1 MKLLLIN
8 KNPIVRKLVKLSA
21 EKAGIE
27 AIEAEALGEVSEAAF
42 DFVFID
48 DESLDD
54 APLGEVQERFPEAK
68 CGFIHAKDREREAG
82 FALFVQKPFLPTDMV
97 DLLKAETQGS
107 QPHDFIQESTPS
119 VSADKG
125 DGDLGEDFLADLED
139 EGQSGMEV
147 DNPLADLDGEILDL
161 GEESDGEAQ
170 EALEM
175 KDGDLDFDLDLEELE
190 GGEKGVDSLEA
201 MEELAP
207 MEEEMPEEDMALQEE
222 SEAVASVEALG
233 ADVESEELDLT
244 LDDLEMPEEEAST
257 VEEKEAEV
265 AGAES
270 DTEEE
275 SEAIEKPEAL
285 GDLEWDGSL
294 LDDVALVA
302 SEPASEDLGVDLGSM
317 EFSNEEESVLEEE
330 ESAPVEEALGEGGV
344 LDSEEVEAVKNL
356 LQEGDL
362 PPVDSEDLDMNEIKI
377 ESSELA
383 SLTEEALSEALGEE
397 LEVGEAE
404 IDFDAETL
412 NIEADAEG
420 LDLALEE
427 SADEE
432 SAENLEEESPLPAEE
447 LEIEESPLSSEA
459 PAPKPASEAIAESA
473 PVASAPLE
481 AVKSLQGLS
490 IPALKELLDGM
501 QLTISISFPNKK

>member
-54 APLGEVQERFPEAK
+54 APLNEVQGRFPEAK

-119 VSADKG
+119 ASADEG

-161 GEESDGEAQ
+161 GEDGAGEAQ

-175 KDGDLDFDLDLEELE
+175 KDEDLDFDLDLEELE
-190 GGEKGVDSLEA
+190 SGEKGVDSLEA
-201 MEELAP
+201 MEELTP
-207 MEEEMPEEDMALQEE
+207 MEEKMPEEDMALQEE

-244 LDDLEMPEEEAST
+244 LDDLEMPEEETGDMAT
-257 VEEKEAEV
+257 EELTDTKEAEDEL
-265 AGAES
+265 A
-270 DTEEE
+270 
-275 SEAIEKPEAL
+275 KPAAL
-285 GDLEWDGSL
+285 EDLEWDGSL

-317 EFSNEEESVLEEE
+317 EFSSEEESVLEED

-473 PVASAPLE
+473 PVASVPLE

>member
-1 MKLLLIN
+1 M
-8 KNPIVRKLVKLSA
+8 
-21 EKAGIE
+21 
-27 AIEAEALGEVSEAAF
+27 
-42 DFVFID
+42 
-48 DESLDD
+48 
-54 APLGEVQERFPEAK
+54 
-68 CGFIHAKDREREAG
+68 
-82 FALFVQKPFLPTDMV
+82 
-97 DLLKAETQGS
+97 
-107 QPHDFIQESTPS
+107 
-119 VSADKG
+119 
-125 DGDLGEDFLADLED
+125 
-139 EGQSGMEV
+139 
-147 DNPLADLDGEILDL
+147 
-161 GEESDGEAQ
+161 
-170 EALEM
+170 
-175 KDGDLDFDLDLEELE
+175 
-190 GGEKGVDSLEA
+190 
-201 MEELAP
+201 
-207 MEEEMPEEDMALQEE
+207 
-222 SEAVASVEALG
+222 
-233 ADVESEELDLT
+233 
-244 LDDLEMPEEEAST
+244 
-257 VEEKEAEV
+257 
-265 AGAES
+265 
-270 DTEEE
+270 
-275 SEAIEKPEAL
+275 
-285 GDLEWDGSL
+285 
-294 LDDVALVA
+294 
-302 SEPASEDLGVDLGSM
+302 
-317 EFSNEEESVLEEE
+317 LEEE

>member
-27 AIEAEALGEVSEAAF
+27 AIEAETLGEVSEAAF

-54 APLGEVQERFPEAK
+54 APLNEVQERFPEAK

-119 VSADKG
+119 ASADEG

-147 DNPLADLDGEILDL
+147 DNPLADLDEEILDL

-175 KDGDLDFDLDLEELE
+175 KDEDLDFDLDLEELE
-190 GGEKGVDSLEA
+190 GGEKGVDSLEV

-207 MEEEMPEEDMALQEE
+207 MEEEIPEEDMALQEE

-244 LDDLEMPEEEAST
+244 LDDLEMPEEEAGDIAA
-257 VEEKEAEV
+257 EEIADTKEAGDEP
-265 AGAES
+265 A
-270 DTEEE
+270 
-275 SEAIEKPEAL
+275 KPAAL
-285 GDLEWDGSL
+285 EDLEWDGSL
-294 LDDVALVA
+294 LDDVTLVA
-302 SEPASEDLGVDLGSM
+302 SEPVSEDLGVDLGSM
-317 EFSNEEESVLEEE
+317 EFSSEEESVLEEE

-427 SADEE
+427 SA
-432 SAENLEEESPLPAEE
+432 ENLEEETPLPAEE
-447 LEIEESPLSSEA
+447 LEIEESPLISEA

-473 PVASAPLE
+473 PVASVPLE

>member
-27 AIEAEALGEVSEAAF
+27 AIEAEVLGEVSEAAF

-54 APLGEVQERFPEAK
+54 APLNEVQGRFPEAK

-119 VSADKG
+119 ASADKG
-125 DGDLGEDFLADLED
+125 DGDLGDDFLADLED

-175 KDGDLDFDLDLEELE
+175 KDGDLDFDLDLEGLE
-190 GGEKGVDSLEA
+190 SGEKGVDSLEA

-207 MEEEMPEEDMALQEE
+207 MEGEVPEEDMALQEE

-244 LDDLEMPEEEAST
+244 LDDLEMPEEETGDMAT
-257 VEEKEAEV
+257 EELADTKEAEDEP
-265 AGAES
+265 A
-270 DTEEE
+270 
-275 SEAIEKPEAL
+275 KPAAL
-285 GDLEWDGSL
+285 EDLEWDGTL
-294 LDDVALVA
+294 LDDVTLVA
-302 SEPASEDLGVDLGSM
+302 SEPVSEDLGVDLGSM
-317 EFSNEEESVLEEE
+317 EFSSEEESVLEED

-404 IDFDAETL
+404 IDFDAEAL

-420 LDLALEE
+420 LDLALGE